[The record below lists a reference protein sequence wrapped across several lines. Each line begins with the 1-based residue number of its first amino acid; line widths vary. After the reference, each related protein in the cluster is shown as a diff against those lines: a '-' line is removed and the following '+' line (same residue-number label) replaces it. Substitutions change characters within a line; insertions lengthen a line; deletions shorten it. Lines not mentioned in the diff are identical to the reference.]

1 MISFVDYCIG
11 FKTNFCRASKLSKHF
26 PQNKKKKT
34 DCYLPIR
41 NNIDKAGVLFITWT
55 QVDVI
60 SLYKPNFNCKK

>member
-11 FKTNFCRASKLSKHF
+11 FIPNFAELLSF
-26 PQNKKKKT
+26 PSTSPKIKKKT